1 MPSIHS
7 VAAGRALRLLLAA
20 LAVATTAAC
29 PDRSLLIKSAH
40 EVSAE
45 FCRQYEQIL
54 RENGA
59 RSYPRRRDD
68 AIYRLRTAAQS
79 LGMRIESYDVD
90 LGYVRFVGP
99 APLPLN
105 LREWADVAS
114 EDLPLMRKIVAENV
128 GWMTQWLIPFEPD
141 GLDTVINA
149 TAVATSRGSEI
160 RMSMRLREVK
170 PPPSGFPRRE
180 CPPPTAVRRGLD
192 KIWAAVDQAM
202 EVKPASR

>member
-1 MPSIHS
+1 VP
-7 VAAGRALRLLLAA
+7 VTYTLAAVRVLRLLPVALAA
-20 LAVATTAAC
+20 VAAAAC
-29 PDRSLLIKSAH
+29 VDRSMLIKSAN
-40 EVSAE
+40 EVSVE

-54 RENGA
+54 HERGM

-68 AIYRLRTAAQS
+68 AVYRLRTAAQS
-79 LGMRIESYDVD
+79 LGMRIESYDLE

-105 LREWADVAS
+105 LREWASVA
-114 EDLPLMRKIVAENV
+114 EQDLPLMRKIVAENA
-128 GWMTQWLIPFEPD
+128 GWMTQWLIPFEPE

-160 RMSMRLREVK
+160 RMSMRLREVR

-192 KIWAAVDQAM
+192 KIWAAVDVAM
-202 EVKPASR
+202 EVRPASR